1 MIHIRAILEKPYY
14 PKDAKEI
21 KMSIVDS
28 IMGGGKTTAALQKI
42 NRGYGLKFVY
52 VTPFLTEVD
61 RVLQNTRDFYQPKEL
76 GEGKLGNH

>member
-1 MIHIRAILEKPYY
+1 MNKPYY

-42 NRGYGLKFVY
+42 NRGYGLRFIY
-52 VTPFLTEVD
+52 VTPYLPEVK
-61 RVLQNTRDFYQPKEL
+61 RVIKNTRDFYQPKDL
-76 GEGKLGNH
+76 GEGKLDSLSNG